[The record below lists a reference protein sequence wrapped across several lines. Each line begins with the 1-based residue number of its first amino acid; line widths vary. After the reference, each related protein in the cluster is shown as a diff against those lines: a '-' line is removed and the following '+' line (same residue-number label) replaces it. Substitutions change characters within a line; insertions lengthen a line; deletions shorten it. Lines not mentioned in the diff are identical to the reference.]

1 MLFVLEVRSRATEY
15 RDHLTPVGMNAEQ
28 LPAPPPHFPP
38 PADEATPLVLGR
50 PEDPYFR
57 DVLLLLGVTSSYS
70 WGLKEALP
78 PRKGSWIRRSC
89 LSHLLP
95 RGGLGVAES

>member
-57 DVLLLLGVTSSYS
+57 DVLLLLGV
-70 WGLKEALP
+70 KEELP